1 MYAIL
6 LADHSV
12 RDVDVFRVVKMLLIH
27 DIVEIDA
34 GDMPIHGTQRQDQA
48 QLERAAAERIF
59 GLLPSP
65 QADELR
71 ALWEEFEAA
80 ETFDAQFAKA
90 LDRLQPLLV
99 NVWAGGGTWT
109 ENAVS
114 YEQVLQRYGPTIKRG
129 APDLWTLACGLV
141 TQHFGRSTGTK

>member
-1 MYAIL
+1 MR
-6 LADHSV
+6 S
-12 RDVDVFRVVKMLLIH
+12 
-27 DIVEIDA
+27 
-34 GDMPIHGTQRQDQA
+34 
-48 QLERAAAERIF
+48 
-59 GLLPSP
+59 SP
-65 QADELR
+65 R
-71 ALWEEFEAA
+71 S
-80 ETFDAQFAKA
+80 

-129 APDLWTLACGLV
+129 APNLWTLACCLV